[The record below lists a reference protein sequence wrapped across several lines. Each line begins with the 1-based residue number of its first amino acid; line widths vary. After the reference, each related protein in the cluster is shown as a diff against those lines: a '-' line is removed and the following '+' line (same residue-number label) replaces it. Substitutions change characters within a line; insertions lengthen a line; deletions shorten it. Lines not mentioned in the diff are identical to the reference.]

1 MTGKDGIIASGP
13 FLNYIE
19 KAPAANMLEAIRAST
34 EAFNRVLQNVPAGK
48 QQFAYAPGKWTL
60 AELLQHLI
68 DAERVFTYRALRM
81 ARLDPTPLAGFDEE
95 QWAAAAN
102 KNKRP
107 WNDLLAEF
115 RAVRTASEMLF
126 ASFTEEQLLFQG
138 TSNDRPLNALAL
150 GFILAG
156 HVQHHLGII
165 TGKYL

>member
-1 MTGKDGIIASGP
+1 MTGKEGLIASGP

-19 KAPAANMLEAIRAST
+19 KAPAGNMLEAIRANT
-34 EAFNRVLQNVPAGK
+34 EAFNRVMSNVPAGK
-48 QQFAYAPGKWTL
+48 QQFSYAPGKWTL

-68 DAERVFTYRALRM
+68 DAERVFAYRALRM

-107 WNDLLAEF
+107 WKDLLAEF
-115 RAVRTASEMLF
+115 RAVRTTSEMLF

-138 TSNDRPLNALAL
+138 TSSDRPVNALAL